1 MNSICHG
8 KGLTAGNTIC
18 WGELGQPLFTSEK
31 GDLLNQRASKG
42 FSSSSKSK
50 VAWISLLKCQTE
62 KHYNFGY
69 ECCD

>member
-1 MNSICHG
+1 M
-8 KGLTAGNTIC
+8 
-18 WGELGQPLFTSEK
+18 LGVSTLLSEK

-62 KHYNFGY
+62 KHCNFGY

>member
-1 MNSICHG
+1 M
-8 KGLTAGNTIC
+8 
-18 WGELGQPLFTSEK
+18 LGVSTLLSEK